1 MACSPEHI
9 GDVGRSASHYA
20 PNADL
25 LTEIRKSRRLKS
37 ITPELARMLLAIAE
51 NYSHR
56 SNWRGY
62 SYREDLV
69 GSAMP
74 RLCIAVF
81 KFKVRRK
88 NPFAY
93 LTTVTHN
100 AFLQTLQKEHKHAR
114 LAAFARDAANDYPIR

>member
-9 GDVGRSASHYA
+9 GGVNHYA
-20 PNADL
+20 PNAVL
-25 LTEIRKSRRLKS
+25 LTEIRKSKRSKQ
-37 ITPELARMLLAIAE
+37 ITPELARMLMAIAE
-51 NYSHR
+51 NYSHKT
-56 SNWRGY
+56 NWRGY

-81 KFKVRRK
+81 KFKLRHK

-100 AFLQTLQKEHKHAR
+100 AFLQALQKEHKHAR
-114 LAAFARDAANDYPIR
+114 LCAKRD